1 VHSGVTIGGRKVEH
15 LITAFT
21 EMWYE
26 NFRLMCDQVAQGWAE
41 AGD

>member
-1 VHSGVTIGGRKVEH
+1 VEH
-15 LITAFT
+15 LVTAFT

-26 NFRLMCDQVAQGWAE
+26 NFRLMCDQLAQGWAQGE